1 MDPVPGLIACAY
13 ATLAV
18 WATLQIVPDEMLS
31 GRDRVKWLAVAWLL
45 PFIGAIV
52 VVRRVKQFG
61 TVLGPPAEAPAET
74 TDSNRTE

>member
-1 MDPVPGLIACAY
+1 MDPVPGIIACAY

-18 WATLQIVPDEMLS
+18 WATLQIVPDELLS
-31 GRDRVKWLAVAWLL
+31 GRDRVKWLAVAWVL
-45 PFIGAIV
+45 PFIGALV

-61 TVLGPPAEAPAET
+61 TVLGPPAEAPVKT

>member
-1 MDPVPGLIACAY
+1 MDPVPGIIACAY

-31 GRDRVKWLAVAWLL
+31 GRDRVKWLAVAWVL
-45 PFIGAIV
+45 PFIGALV

-61 TVLGPPAEAPAET
+61 TVLAPPPEAPLKT

>member
-45 PFIGAIV
+45 PFIGAIA

-61 TVLGPPAEAPAET
+61 SVLGPPAEATAET

>member
-1 MDPVPGLIACAY
+1 MDPVPGIIVCAY

-31 GRDRVKWLAVAWLL
+31 GRDRVKWLAVAWVL
-45 PFIGAIV
+45 PFIGALV

-61 TVLGPPAEAPAET
+61 TVLGLPPETPVKT

>member
-31 GRDRVKWLAVAWLL
+31 GRDRAKWLAVAWLL
-45 PFIGAIV
+45 PFIGALV
-52 VVRRVKQFG
+52 VVRRVKHFG
-61 TVLGPPAEAPAET
+61 TVLGPPADAPAET
-74 TDSNRTE
+74 TDSNRTK